1 MNFHS
6 DVIQNFKKKSVS
18 KAWVSLNQGIG
29 RERKT
34 KGESE
39 RKKQID
45 MGYRHR
51 VMRERERS
59 RAIS

>member
-29 RERKT
+29 RERK
-34 KGESE
+34 
-39 RKKQID
+39 
-45 MGYRHR
+45 
-51 VMRERERS
+51 RERGEWEKKADRY
-59 RAIS
+59 RDTDTE